1 MKKFKSMPLIYKV
14 SFIILGLL
22 VYVGVFADFL
32 APYDPNK
39 VNMTERLIGISKAHL
54 LGTDALGRD
63 VLSRVIHGARV
74 SIFLSFIATIFTML
88 LGTIIGLVSG
98 YCGGIIDNIIQII
111 VIIFQGLPGLSF
123 MIALAGVLGP
133 GVKSLLIAITVTSWA
148 GFSRIVRGEV
158 LKVKEEKYIE
168 GARALGATNL
178 HIIIHYILPNIFAP
192 FIVLF
197 TIRIGKVVLSMA
209 SLSFLGLGMQPPQA
223 DWGVMINDAK
233 TYFRSY
239 PHLLLAPGISIL
251 LLCSSI
257 NLIGDVLRD
266 IFDEKRDFFSQYL

>member
-1 MKKFKSMPLIYKV
+1 MKNFKSMPLIYKI

-22 VYVGVFADFL
+22 VFIGVFADFL

-39 VNMTERLIGISKAHL
+39 VNMSKRLIGISKDHL

-74 SIFLSFIATIFTML
+74 SIFLSFIATVFTML
-88 LGTIIGLVSG
+88 LGTLIGLVSG
-98 YCGGIIDNIIQII
+98 YCGGIIDNTIQII
-111 VIIFQGLPGLSF
+111 VTIFQGLPGLSF

-257 NLIGDVLRD
+257 NLIGDALRD

>member
-1 MKKFKSMPLIYKV
+1 MNKFKSMPLIYKI

-22 VYVGVFADFL
+22 VFIGVFADFL

-39 VNMTERLIGISKAHL
+39 VNMSKRLIGISKDHL

-74 SIFLSFIATIFTML
+74 SIFLSFIATVFTML

-98 YCGGIIDNIIQII
+98 YCGGIIDNTIQII
-111 VIIFQGLPGLSF
+111 VTIFQGLPGLSF

-257 NLIGDVLRD
+257 NLIGDALRD

>member
-1 MKKFKSMPLIYKV
+1 MNKFKNMPLIYKI

-22 VYVGVFADFL
+22 VFIGVFADFL

-39 VNMTERLIGISKAHL
+39 VNMSKRLIGISKDHL

-74 SIFLSFIATIFTML
+74 SIFLSFIAAVFTML
-88 LGTIIGLVSG
+88 LGTLIGLVSG
-98 YCGGIIDNIIQII
+98 YCGGIIDNTIQII
-111 VIIFQGLPGLSF
+111 VTIFQGLPGLSF

-197 TIRIGKVVLSMA
+197 TIRIGKIVLSMA

-257 NLIGDVLRD
+257 NLIGDALRD

>member
-1 MKKFKSMPLIYKV
+1 MPLIYKI

-22 VYVGVFADFL
+22 VFIGVFADFL

-39 VNMTERLIGISKAHL
+39 VNMSKRLIGISKDHL

-74 SIFLSFIATIFTML
+74 SIFLSFIATVFTML

-98 YCGGIIDNIIQII
+98 YCGGIIDNTIQII
-111 VIIFQGLPGLSF
+111 VTIFQGLPGLSF

-257 NLIGDVLRD
+257 NLIGDALRD

>member
-1 MKKFKSMPLIYKV
+1 MPLIYKI

-22 VYVGVFADFL
+22 VFIGVFADFL

-39 VNMTERLIGISKAHL
+39 VNMSKCLIGISKDHL

-74 SIFLSFIATIFTML
+74 SIFLSFIATVFTML

-98 YCGGIIDNIIQII
+98 YCSGIIDNTIQII
-111 VIIFQGLPGLSF
+111 VTIFQGLPGLSF

-257 NLIGDVLRD
+257 NLIGDALRD

>member
-1 MKKFKSMPLIYKV
+1 MDKFNRISWIYKL
-14 SFIILGLL
+14 SFIILIIM
-22 VYVGVFADFL
+22 VFTGVFAEFL
-32 APYDPNK
+32 SPYDPNK
-39 VNMTERLIGISKAHL
+39 VDMTKRLMGISKAHL

-63 VLSRVIHGARV
+63 VLSRIIHGARV
-74 SIFLSFIATIFTML
+74 SIFLSFIATVCTMIM
-88 LGTIIGLVSG
+88 GTVIGLISG
-98 YCGGIIDNIIQII
+98 YCGGVVDNIIQ
-111 VIIFQGLPGLSF
+111 VVVTIFQGLPGLSF
-123 MIALAGVLGP
+123 MIAIAGVLGP
-133 GVKSLLIAITVTSWA
+133 GIRSLLIAIVVTSWA

-168 GARALGATNL
+168 GARALGASHI

-239 PHLLLAPGISIL
+239 PHLLLA
-251 LLCSSI
+251 
-257 NLIGDVLRD
+257 
-266 IFDEKRDFFSQYL
+266 

>member
-1 MKKFKSMPLIYKV
+1 MKKFNNIQLIYKV

-22 VYVGVFADFL
+22 ILVGLLANFL
-32 APYDPNK
+32 SPYDPNK
-39 VNMTERLIGISKAHL
+39 VDMSKRLMGISKEHL

-63 VLSRVIHGARV
+63 VLSRIIYGTRV
-74 SIFLSFIATIFTML
+74 SIFLSFIATIFTMF
-88 LGTIIGLVSG
+88 LGTIIGLISG
-98 YCGGIIDNIIQII
+98 YCGGIIDNIIQMI
-111 VIIFQGLPGLSF
+111 VTIFQGLPGLSF

-133 GVKSLLIAITVTSWA
+133 GVKSLLISITVTSWA

-178 HIIIHYILPNIFAP
+178 HIIFHYILPNIFAP

-197 TIRIGKVVLSMA
+197 TTRIGKVVLSMA
-209 SLSFLGLGMQPPQA
+209 SLSFLGLGIQPPQA

-257 NLIGDVLRD
+257 NLIGDALRD
-266 IFDEKRDFFSQYL
+266 LFDEKRDFFSQYL

>member
-1 MKKFKSMPLIYKV
+1 MSK
-14 SFIILGLL
+14 
-22 VYVGVFADFL
+22 
-32 APYDPNK
+32 
-39 VNMTERLIGISKAHL
+39 RLMGISKEHL

-63 VLSRVIHGARV
+63 VLSRIIYGARV
-74 SIFLSFIATIFTML
+74 SIFLSFIATIFTMF
-88 LGTIIGLVSG
+88 LGTIIGLISG
-98 YCGGIIDNIIQII
+98 YCGGIIDNIIQMI
-111 VIIFQGLPGLSF
+111 VTIFQGLPGLSF

-133 GVKSLLIAITVTSWA
+133 GVKSLLISITVTSWA

-178 HIIIHYILPNIFAP
+178 HIIFHYILPNIFAP

-197 TIRIGKVVLSMA
+197 TTRIGKVVLSMA
-209 SLSFLGLGMQPPQA
+209 SLSFLGLGIQPPQA

-257 NLIGDVLRD
+257 NLIGDALRD
-266 IFDEKRDFFSQYL
+266 LFDEKRDFFSQYL

>member
-1 MKKFKSMPLIYKV
+1 MDKFNRISWIYKL
-14 SFIILGLL
+14 SFIILIIM
-22 VYVGVFADFL
+22 VFTGVFAEFL
-32 APYDPNK
+32 SPYDPNK
-39 VNMTERLIGISKAHL
+39 VDMTKRLMGISKAHL

-63 VLSRVIHGARV
+63 VLSRIIHGARV
-74 SIFLSFIATIFTML
+74 SIFLSFIATVCTMIM
-88 LGTIIGLVSG
+88 GTVIGLISG
-98 YCGGIIDNIIQII
+98 YCGGIVDNIIQ
-111 VIIFQGLPGLSF
+111 VVVTIFQGLPGLSF
-123 MIALAGVLGP
+123 MIAIAGVLGP
-133 GVKSLLIAITVTSWA
+133 GIRSLLIAIVVTSWA

-168 GARALGATNL
+168 GARALGASHI

-239 PHLLLAPGISIL
+239 PHLLLAPGYSIL
-251 LLCSSI
+251 MLCSSI
-257 NLIGDVLRD
+257 NLIGDALRD
-266 IFDEKRDFFSQYL
+266 VFDEKRDFFSQYL

>member
-1 MKKFKSMPLIYKV
+1 MNKFKSMPLIYKI

-22 VYVGVFADFL
+22 VFIGVFADFL

-39 VNMTERLIGISKAHL
+39 VNMSKRLIGISKDHL

-74 SIFLSFIATIFTML
+74 SIFLSFIATVFTML

-98 YCGGIIDNIIQII
+98 YCSGIIDNTIQII
-111 VIIFQGLPGLSF
+111 VTIFQGLPGLSF

-257 NLIGDVLRD
+257 NLIGDALRD

>member
-1 MKKFKSMPLIYKV
+1 MKNFKSMPLIYKI

-22 VYVGVFADFL
+22 VFIGVFADFL

-39 VNMTERLIGISKAHL
+39 VNMSKRLIGISKDHL

-74 SIFLSFIATIFTML
+74 SIFLSFIATVFTML
-88 LGTIIGLVSG
+88 LGTLIGLVSG
-98 YCGGIIDNIIQII
+98 YCGGIIDNTIQII
-111 VIIFQGLPGLSF
+111 VTIFQGLPGLSF
-123 MIALAGVLGP
+123 MIALAGVLGS

-257 NLIGDVLRD
+257 NLIGDALRD

>member
-1 MKKFKSMPLIYKV
+1 MDKFNRISWIYKL
-14 SFIILGLL
+14 SFIILIIM
-22 VYVGVFADFL
+22 VFTGVFAEFL
-32 APYDPNK
+32 SPYDPNK
-39 VNMTERLIGISKAHL
+39 VDMTKRLMGISKAHL

-63 VLSRVIHGARV
+63 VLSRIIHGARV
-74 SIFLSFIATIFTML
+74 SIFLSFIATVCTMIM
-88 LGTIIGLVSG
+88 GTVIGLISG
-98 YCGGIIDNIIQII
+98 YCGGVVDNIIQ
-111 VIIFQGLPGLSF
+111 VVVTIFQGLPGLSF
-123 MIALAGVLGP
+123 MMAIAGVLGP
-133 GVKSLLIAITVTSWA
+133 GIRSLLIAIVVTSWA

-168 GARALGATNL
+168 GARALGASHI

-239 PHLLLAPGISIL
+239 PHLLLAPGCSIL
-251 LLCSSI
+251 MLCSSI
-257 NLIGDVLRD
+257 NLIGDALRD
-266 IFDEKRDFFSQYL
+266 VFDEKRDFFSQYL

>member
-1 MKKFKSMPLIYKV
+1 MNKFKNMPLIYKI

-22 VYVGVFADFL
+22 VFIGVFADFL

-39 VNMTERLIGISKAHL
+39 VNMSKRLIGISKDHL

-74 SIFLSFIATIFTML
+74 SIFLSFIATVFTML

-98 YCGGIIDNIIQII
+98 YCGGIIDNTIQII
-111 VIIFQGLPGLSF
+111 VTIFQGLPGLSF

-197 TIRIGKVVLSMA
+197 TIRIGKIVLSMA

-257 NLIGDVLRD
+257 NLIGDALRD

>member
-1 MKKFKSMPLIYKV
+1 MDKFNRISWIYKL
-14 SFIILGLL
+14 SFIILIIM
-22 VYVGVFADFL
+22 VFTGVFAEFL
-32 APYDPNK
+32 SPYDPNK
-39 VNMTERLIGISKAHL
+39 VDMTKRLMGISKAHL

-63 VLSRVIHGARV
+63 VLSRIIHGARV
-74 SIFLSFIATIFTML
+74 SIFLSFIATVCTMIM
-88 LGTIIGLVSG
+88 GTVIGLISG
-98 YCGGIIDNIIQII
+98 YCGGVVDNIIQ
-111 VIIFQGLPGLSF
+111 VVVTIFQGLPGLSF
-123 MIALAGVLGP
+123 MIAIAGVLGP
-133 GVKSLLIAITVTSWA
+133 GIRSLLIAIVVTSWA

-168 GARALGATNL
+168 GARALGASHI

-239 PHLLLAPGISIL
+239 PHLLLAPGCSIL
-251 LLCSSI
+251 MLCSSI
-257 NLIGDVLRD
+257 NLIGDALRD
-266 IFDEKRDFFSQYL
+266 VFDEKRDFFSQYL

>member
-22 VYVGVFADFL
+22 VFIGVFADFL

-39 VNMTERLIGISKAHL
+39 VNMSKRLIGISKDHL

-74 SIFLSFIATIFTML
+74 SIFLSFIATVFTML
-88 LGTIIGLVSG
+88 LGTLIGLVSG
-98 YCGGIIDNIIQII
+98 YCGGIIDNTIQII
-111 VIIFQGLPGLSF
+111 VTIFQGLPGLSF

-158 LKVKEEKYIE
+158 LQVKEEKYIE

-257 NLIGDVLRD
+257 NLIGDALRD

>member
-1 MKKFKSMPLIYKV
+1 MSK
-14 SFIILGLL
+14 
-22 VYVGVFADFL
+22 
-32 APYDPNK
+32 
-39 VNMTERLIGISKAHL
+39 RLMGISKEHL

-63 VLSRVIHGARV
+63 VLSRIIYGARV
-74 SIFLSFIATIFTML
+74 SIFLSFIATIFTMF
-88 LGTIIGLVSG
+88 LGTIIGLISG
-98 YCGGIIDNIIQII
+98 YCGGIIDNIIQMI
-111 VIIFQGLPGLSF
+111 VTIFQGLPGLSF

-133 GVKSLLIAITVTSWA
+133 GVKSLLISITVTSWS

-178 HIIIHYILPNIFAP
+178 HIIFHYILPNIFAP

-197 TIRIGKVVLSMA
+197 TTRIGKVVLSMA
-209 SLSFLGLGMQPPQA
+209 SLSFLGLGIQPPQA

-257 NLIGDVLRD
+257 NLIGDALRD
-266 IFDEKRDFFSQYL
+266 LFDEKRDFFSQYL

>member
-1 MKKFKSMPLIYKV
+1 MKKFNNIQLIYKV

-22 VYVGVFADFL
+22 ILVGLLANFL
-32 APYDPNK
+32 SPYDPNK
-39 VNMTERLIGISKAHL
+39 VDMSKRLMGISKEHL

-63 VLSRVIHGARV
+63 VLSRIIYGARV
-74 SIFLSFIATIFTML
+74 SIFLSFIATIFTMF
-88 LGTIIGLVSG
+88 LGTIIGLISG
-98 YCGGIIDNIIQII
+98 YCGGIIDNIIQMI
-111 VIIFQGLPGLSF
+111 VTIFQGLPGLSF

-133 GVKSLLIAITVTSWA
+133 GVKRLLISITVTSWS

-178 HIIIHYILPNIFAP
+178 HIIFHYILPNIFAP

-197 TIRIGKVVLSMA
+197 TTRIGKVVLSMA
-209 SLSFLGLGMQPPQA
+209 SLSFLGLGIQPPQA

-257 NLIGDVLRD
+257 NLIGDALRD
-266 IFDEKRDFFSQYL
+266 LFDEKRDFFSQYL